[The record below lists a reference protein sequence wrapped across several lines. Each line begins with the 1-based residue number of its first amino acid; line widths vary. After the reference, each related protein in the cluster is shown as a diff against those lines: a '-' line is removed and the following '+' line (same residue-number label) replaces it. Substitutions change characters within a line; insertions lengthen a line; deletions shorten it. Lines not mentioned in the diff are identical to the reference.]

1 MPNWGVNSWVLRSNV
16 CIYWERVVAINR
28 IIDGPALGILKI
40 PNRRNMGW
48 FISDDE
54 KGQENRCGMTLLDRR
69 ITGLRRTPE
78 KRRNVPT
85 FYANCIAA
93 LNAAHLSLSSSVGTR
108 AAY

>member
-1 MPNWGVNSWVLRSNV
+1 LRSNV

-54 KGQENRCGMTLLDRR
+54 KGQENRCGMTILNRK
-69 ITGLRRTPE
+69 ITRLRRTLE
-78 KRRNVPT
+78 KRRNVPAI
-85 FYANCIAA
+85 YADCWVAF
-93 LNAAHLSLSSSVGTR
+93 NAAHLSHSNSVGTR